1 MVITYQKFNRFSG
14 KWVAID
20 PKTQGV
26 LCAGNTIDA
35 VQKKAEKEQSAHPDL
50 FLQYILPFNSHI
62 APMSQ

>member
-1 MVITYQKFNRFSG
+1 MVITYQKFHRFSE

-20 PKTQGV
+20 PKTQDV
-26 LCAGNTIDA
+26 LCAGNTIQA
-35 VQKKAEKEQSAHPDL
+35 VQKKAEKEASAHPGI